1 MKLNDLELQEFD
13 DLKKIIGQTK
23 AMPKTNQVDINN
35 QGLTDKPYK
44 ELESLEKKSKKKG
57 KDKQPLTEEEKQRFE
72 ELKKNNREA
81 AISIL
86 RGISIRMPLLIYGAE
101 LSDESQEI
109 TIDNFASHIDP
120 QSWEEFM
127 PKGVTKQKFN
137 SIKKY
142 YDPEIFCAAGKCI
155 RAMARAAD
163 KLSVEERIERIT
175 DIFSTFRNPD
185 KETVLT
191 PWRLFGRL

>member
-1 MKLNDLELQEFD
+1 MK
-13 DLKKIIGQTK
+13 
-23 AMPKTNQVDINN
+23 
-35 QGLTDKPYK
+35 
-44 ELESLEKKSKKKG
+44 SLVV
-57 KDKQPLTEEEKQRFE
+57 
-72 ELKKNNREA
+72 
-81 AISIL
+81 
-86 RGISIRMPLLIYGAE
+86 MPLLIYGAE
-101 LSDESQEI
+101 LSDESQDI
-109 TIDNFASHIDP
+109 TIDNFASLIDP

-142 YDPEIFCAAGKCI
+142 YDPEIFCAAGKRI

-191 PWRLFGRL
+191 PWRVVNMHLGDCLGGYNFRWSAGRKWKCMESRWRNSNSPSTVFQRNS

>member
-1 MKLNDLELQEFD
+1 M
-13 DLKKIIGQTK
+13 
-23 AMPKTNQVDINN
+23 
-35 QGLTDKPYK
+35 TDEQYE
-44 ELESLEKKSKKKG
+44 ELEDLEKKSKKKS
-57 KDKQPLTEEEKQRFE
+57 KDKQPLTEEEKKRLE
-72 ELKKNNREA
+72 ELKKKKNNREA

-101 LSDESQEI
+101 LSDESQDI
-109 TIDNFASHIDP
+109 TIDNFASLIDP

-142 YDPEIFCAAGKCI
+142 YDPEIFCAAGKRI

-175 DIFSTFRNPD
+175 DIFSTFRNRQGNGAYALACG
-185 KETVLT
+185 EYAS
-191 PWRLFGRL
+191 WRLFGRI